1 MWAILTGE
9 FFWGIVVGAVLSI
22 AGAWF
27 LAKFQED
34 RQRRH
39 QKKVVIDF
47 CIDTVRNLQGVI
59 REMDKTRDRARAIH
73 HTFSTSST
81 WKSRCTGATAN
92 TLSICLKASAP
103 R

>member
-1 MWAILTGE
+1 
-9 FFWGIVVGAVLSI
+9 
-22 AGAWF
+22 
-27 LAKFQED
+27 
-34 RQRRH
+34 
-39 QKKVVIDF
+39 
-47 CIDTVRNLQGVI
+47 LQGVI